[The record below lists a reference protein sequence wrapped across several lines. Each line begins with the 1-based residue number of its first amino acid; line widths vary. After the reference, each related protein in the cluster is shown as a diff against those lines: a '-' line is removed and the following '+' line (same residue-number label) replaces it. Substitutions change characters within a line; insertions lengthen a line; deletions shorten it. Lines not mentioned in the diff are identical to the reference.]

1 MRFYVA
7 VVAIAVAGCGSGSD
21 SQSPSASATAT
32 SAAQTPHVSRPAA
45 STPVPATPSAIAL
58 APNCRNGLPP
68 PQIVQAQHADDGVP
82 DPAGRIVFGR
92 LTRVDDGLGQLVSIN
107 AIDPDGSDLTQ
118 VLDCETERPRLLP
131 RRHQARVL
139 DRDER
144 RHVPGRDERGRR
156 ERPAA

>member
-118 VLDCETERPRLLP
+118 VLDCETERPGYSHDGTRLVFSIAMNDGMYQVATSAVDGSDL
-131 RRHQARVL
+131 R
-139 DRDER
+139 
-144 RHVPGRDERGRR
+144 
-156 ERPAA
+156 